1 MELDSQIKELDT
13 LILQMAGQVE
23 KNLFYALDVYLNYSS
38 IKQYPPVDDYIVNN
52 YERLIEEKALN
63 IMLKERLYAKDMR
76 MVTGIMTMVEDLER
90 LGDHAQDVL
99 EFSLKLKNNSSAHS
113 AQIKNLTDF
122 VIKMVKDSIQS
133 YISRDID
140 LAKKVTGEDDH
151 VDEEY
156 ARLIDFLIK
165 ENERD
170 EVSSSFAIY
179 TTLVV
184 KYIERIAD
192 HATNIA
198 EWVIYIVSGYYKDR
212 QIV

>member
-99 EFSLKLKNNSSAHS
+99 EFSLKLRNNSSVRS